1 MLYRKIEP
9 YIENY
14 LTSPPDKILCI
25 DGARQ
30 VGKTFII
37 RHLAKKHYKNYI
49 EINMADDFLGDKLFE
64 NVRTVDNFYLQVSVL
79 HGDKM
84 KEITD
89 TIIFID
95 EIQVYPHLLTLLKP
109 LRTDNKYRYIC
120 SGSLLGVTLSRTTLI
135 PMGAIV
141 TKTMY
146 PLDFEEFLLANSV
159 GSNVIDH
166 LRESFM
172 NYKELERS
180 LHNKI
185 LELFKMYLIVGGLP
199 DAVKAYVNTKNII
212 EVRKIHDETMN
223 YYIDD
228 ATKYD
233 LENKLKIRKIYELQ
247 TSFIDNKVKRV
258 KFNQIESND
267 YARYLKYQDEFDY
280 LVSAGIS
287 IAVHGISEPKFPLI
301 TSHRKNLIK
310 LYYSDVGLLTNLLY
324 KNNINAVLSSD
335 SSVNLGSVYETFVAQ
350 ELRTKNINL
359 YYYDRRKVGEID
371 FLIDD
376 YNHLSVLPIEIK
388 SGSSEYSVK
397 AMPKILTTNNYKI
410 NRGYLFSND
419 KEVKVVD
426 KIVYLPIYFIMFL

>member
-1 MLYRKIEP
+1 MFYRKIEP
-9 YIENY
+9 YLEEY
-14 LTSPPDKILCI
+14 LTSVPDKILYI

-37 RHLAKKHYKNYI
+37 SHLAKKHYKNYI
-49 EINMADDFLGDKLFE
+49 EINMVDDFLGDKLFK
-64 NVRTVDNFYLQVSVL
+64 NVTTIDKFYLQVSVL

-84 KEITD
+84 NDISD

-120 SGSLLGVTLSRTTLI
+120 SGSLLDVTLSKTTLI
-135 PMGAIV
+135 PMGSII

-159 GSNVIDH
+159 GNNVIEQ
-166 LRESFM
+166 LRESFK
-172 NYKELERS
+172 NHQELEQS

-185 LELFKMYLIVGGLP
+185 LELFKMYLLVGGLP
-199 DAVKAYVNTKNII
+199 DAVKAYVNTKNIN
-212 EVRKIHDETMN
+212 EVRIIHDETMKF
-223 YYIDD
+223 YIDD

-233 LENKLKIRKIYELQ
+233 IENKLKIRKIYEMQ

-258 KFNQIESND
+258 KFKDIENND
-267 YARYLKYQDEFDY
+267 HARYLRYQDEFDY

-287 IAVHGISEPKFPLI
+287 IAVHGISEPKFPLM
-301 TSHRKNLIK
+301 TSARKNLIK

-335 SSVNLGSVYETFVAQ
+335 SSVNLGSVYETAVAQ
-350 ELRTKNINL
+350 DLRTKNKNL
-359 YYYDRRKVGEID
+359 YYYDRRRVGEVD

-376 YNHLSVLPIEIK
+376 YENLSVLPIEIK
-388 SGSSEYSVK
+388 SGNSSYTVR
-397 AMPKILTTNNYKI
+397 AMPKILTNDNYNIKK
-410 NRGYLFSND
+410 GYLFSND
-419 KEVKVVD
+419 KEIKTID
-426 KIVYLPIYFIMFL
+426 KTTYLPIYFIMF

>member
-1 MLYRKIEP
+1 MFYRKIEP
-9 YIENY
+9 YIEEY
-14 LTSPPDKILCI
+14 LRKSPDKILCV

-37 RHLAKKHYKNYI
+37 SHLAKKHYKNYV
-49 EINMADDFLGDKLFE
+49 EINMVDDFLGDKLFE
-64 NVRTVDNFYLQVSVL
+64 NVRTIDKFYLQVSVL

-84 KEITD
+84 NDVSD

-109 LRTDNKYRYIC
+109 LRIDNKYRYIC
-120 SGSLLGVTLSRTTLI
+120 SGSLLGVTLSKTTLI
-135 PMGAIV
+135 PMGSII

-159 GSNVIDH
+159 GTNVIEH
-166 LRESFM
+166 LKKSY
-172 NYKELERS
+172 NNHLELEQS

-199 DAVKAYVNTKNII
+199 DAVKSYVNTKNIN
-212 EVRKIHDETMN
+212 EVRVVHDETMK

-233 LENKLKIRKIYELQ
+233 IENKLKIRKIYEMQ

-258 KFNQIESND
+258 KFKEIENNNH
-267 YARYLKYQDEFDY
+267 ARYLKYQDEFDY

-287 IAVHGISEPKFPLI
+287 IAVHGISEPKFPLM
-301 TSHRKNLIK
+301 TSARKNLIK

-324 KNNINAVLSSD
+324 KNNVNAILSSD
-335 SSVNLGSVYETFVAQ
+335 SSVNLGSVYETVVAQ
-350 ELRTKNINL
+350 ELKSKNRKL
-359 YYYDRRKVGEID
+359 YYYNRRKVGEVD

-376 YNHLSVLPIEIK
+376 YDNLSVLPIEIK
-388 SGSSEYSVK
+388 SGSNKYIVR
-397 AMPKILTTNNYKI
+397 ALPKMLDNDNYNIKK
-410 NRGYLFSND
+410 GYLFSNEREI
-419 KEVKVVD
+419 KTVD
-426 KIVYLPIYFIMFL
+426 KITYLPIYFIMFI